1 VVVDRPKVTWRVR
14 GREIVCGER
23 TLIMGVVNV
32 TPDSFSDGGRFFDP
46 EAAVAQGLRLVQDG
60 ADILDVGGEST
71 RPGSDPV
78 PAEREL
84 DRVIP
89 VIKRLVAEVDVP
101 ISIDTRKPQVASAAV
116 EVGAV
121 IVNDVAAGR
130 EPGMLDVV
138 RETGA
143 GLVLMHMHGRPK
155 TMQREEPLV
164 AETVVETVHRDLA
177 ERVDAAVDTGIER
190 ERLAVD
196 PGLGFGKTETASL
209 RLMREVD
216 AFLDFGLPLVV
227 GPSRKSFIG
236 HALGD
241 LPVDERI
248 EGTAGAAAYMAAR
261 GAQVVRVHDVKEVA
275 RVLRVVDAIVGS

>member
-1 VVVDRPKVTWRVR
+1 MERPRVTWRVR
-14 GREIVCGER
+14 GREILCGER

-46 EAAVAQGLRLVQDG
+46 ETAVAHGLRLVEDG
-60 ADILDVGGEST
+60 ADVLDVGGEST

-78 PAEREL
+78 PAEQEL

-89 VIKRLVAEVDVP
+89 VVKRLAAEVDVP

-138 RETGA
+138 RETGV
-143 GLVLMHMHGRPK
+143 GFVLMHMHGKPK
-155 TMQREEPLV
+155 TMQLEEPLS
-164 AETVVETVHRDLA
+164 AQTVVDTVRRDLA
-177 ERVDAAVDTGIER
+177 GWVDAAVEAGIRR
-190 ERLAVD
+190 EWLAVD
-196 PGLGFGKTETASL
+196 PGLGFGKTEAGSL
-209 RLMREVD
+209 RLMRD
-216 AFLDFGLPLVV
+216 TGTFLDFGLPLVV

-236 HALGD
+236 HALGG
-241 LPVDERI
+241 LPVDDRM

-261 GAQVVRVHDVKEVA
+261 GAHMVRVHDVREVA

>member
-1 VVVDRPKVTWRVR
+1 VTWRVR
-14 GREIVCGER
+14 DREIVCGER

-46 EAAVAQGLRLVQDG
+46 EVAVAHGLRLAEDG
-60 ADILDVGGEST
+60 ADVLDVGGEST

-78 PAEREL
+78 PAEQEL

-89 VIKRLVAEVDVP
+89 VVKRLAAEVDVP
-101 ISIDTRKPQVASAAV
+101 ISIDTRKPEVATAAV

-130 EPGMLDVV
+130 EPGMLEVV
-138 RETGA
+138 RDTGA
-143 GLVLMHMHGRPK
+143 GFVLMHMHGKPK
-155 TMQREEPLV
+155 TMQREEPLP
-164 AETVVETVHRDLA
+164 AETVVETVRRDLA
-177 ERVDAAVDTGIER
+177 EWVDAAVEAGIRR
-190 ERLAVD
+190 ECLAID
-196 PGLGFGKTETASL
+196 PGLGFGKTEAGSL
-209 RLMREVD
+209 RLMRD
-216 AFLDFGLPLVV
+216 TGTFLDFGLPLVV

-236 HALGD
+236 HALGG
-241 LPVDERI
+241 LPVDDRM

-261 GAQVVRVHDVKEVA
+261 GAHVVRVHDVREVA

>member
-1 VVVDRPKVTWRVR
+1 VERRRVTWRVR
-14 GREIVCGER
+14 DRDIVCGER

-46 EAAVAQGLRLVQDG
+46 ETAVAHGLRLVEDG
-60 ADILDVGGEST
+60 ADVLDVGGEST

-78 PAEREL
+78 PAEQEL
-84 DRVIP
+84 DRVNP
-89 VIKRLVAEVDVP
+89 VVKRLAAEVDVP

-130 EPGMLDVV
+130 EPGMLEVV
-138 RETGA
+138 RDTGV
-143 GLVLMHMHGRPK
+143 GFVLMHMHGKPK
-155 TMQREEPLV
+155 TMQREEPLP
-164 AETVVETVHRDLA
+164 AETVVETVRRDLA
-177 ERVDAAVDTGIER
+177 GWVDAAVEAGIRR
-190 ERLAVD
+190 ECLAVD
-196 PGLGFGKTETASL
+196 PGLGFGKTETGSL

-236 HALGD
+236 HVLGG
-241 LPVDERI
+241 LPVDDRV
-248 EGTAGAAAYMAAR
+248 EGTAGAAAYMAAQ
-261 GAQVVRVHDVKEVA
+261 GAHVVRVHDVREST

>member
-1 VVVDRPKVTWRVR
+1 VPWRLR

-23 TLIMGVVNV
+23 TLLMGVVNV
-32 TPDSFSDGGRFFDP
+32 TPDSFSDGGQFHDL
-46 EAAVAQGLRLVQDG
+46 EAAVAQGLGLVEDG

-78 PAEREL
+78 PVEQEL

-89 VIKRLVAEVDVP
+89 VVKRLAAEVDVP

-130 EPGMLDVV
+130 EEGMLDVV
-138 RETGA
+138 RDTGA
-143 GLVLMHMHGRPK
+143 GFILMHMHGKPK
-155 TMQREEPLV
+155 TMQREEPLP
-164 AETVVETVHRDLA
+164 ADTVVERVHRDLV
-177 ERVDAAVDTGIER
+177 ERVDTAVDSGIDR
-190 ERLAVD
+190 DRLAVD
-196 PGLGFGKTETASL
+196 PGLGFGKTEEGSL
-209 RLMREVD
+209 RLMREVG

-241 LPVDERI
+241 LPVDERM

-261 GAQVVRVHDVKEVA
+261 GAHVVRVHDVKGLA